1 MLLGV
6 WFWHFTVSVTPATM
20 SAHAPSVAVRMA
32 AISDEADAVLQLE
45 WPLNDM
51 QI

>member
-6 WFWHFTVSVTPATM
+6 WFWHFTLSVTPAAM

-32 AISDEADAVLQLE
+32 AASEAADAVLQLD